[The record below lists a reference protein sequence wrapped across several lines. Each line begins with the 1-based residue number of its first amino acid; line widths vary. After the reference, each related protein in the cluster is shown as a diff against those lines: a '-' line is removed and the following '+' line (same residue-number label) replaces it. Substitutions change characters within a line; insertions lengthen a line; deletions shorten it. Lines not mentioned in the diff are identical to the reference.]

1 MLRRV
6 FGFMPLWSIVFCIVL
21 WEIVA
26 RVIGTPLL
34 FPEPMA
40 VLRGMIKLSENGELW
55 LHTWASLERVGIGLL
70 VGVPLGTV
78 MGCAMGASREI
89 NAALDPYVRMAN
101 STPAIALIPFALI
114 WFGLSESARYALVV
128 YIVILTVALNARQ
141 GVAQVPRLRLKAA
154 HSLGVGGVNAF
165 FRVVIPSSMP
175 SILAGIRTA
184 TGLAVIVVV
193 AAEMLGATTGLGF
206 LIILGRQNYDPTLIF
221 IGIFGLGIMSIVLD
235 RGMEFVIERFMPRWS
250 VKRRV

>member
-1 MLRRV
+1 MRQV
-6 FGFMPLWSIVFCIVL
+6 IGFMPLWSVLFCVVI
-21 WEIVA
+21 WEIIA
-26 RVIGTPLL
+26 RIIGTPLL

-55 LHTWASLERVGIGLL
+55 VHTWASLERVGIGLL
-70 VGVPLGTV
+70 VGVPLGAV
-78 MGCAMGASREI
+78 MGCAMGVSRGI

-114 WFGLSESARYALVV
+114 WFGLNESARYALVV
-128 YIVILTVALNARQ
+128 YIVVLTVALNARQ
-141 GVAQVPRLRLKAA
+141 GVAQVPRLRIKAA
-154 HSLGVGGVNAF
+154 NSLGVGGVSAF

-193 AAEMLGATTGLGF
+193 AAEMLGATTGLGY

-235 RGMEFVIERFMPRWS
+235 RGMEFVIDQFMPRWS